1 MPSPKIKNPRR
12 SQRAALHITQ
22 FALTALALVIVF
34 PAIFLATPHSALP
47 INAAALQAA
56 SAQPRFAVSFAPE
69 LSSSPVD
76 GRVFVALS
84 TNSNSEPRL
93 QMNEQEARS
102 QQFFGVDV
110 DSLAP
115 GREVKFDDST
125 LGYPA
130 RSFSEIP
137 AGDYYVQGVFNKYA
151 TFHLSNGHT
160 VKLPMDEGEGQHWDS
175 KPGNFYSKPE
185 KIHFDPASNTPIH
198 IKLTETIPPVAPVQD
213 TDLVKHIRIQSDL
226 LTKFYGRPM
235 FLGGIVVLPG
245 GWKDHPNAHYPL
257 LVNQGHFQRDFNGF
271 RVTPPADN
279 LQGLALQRA
288 QTAYQFYQDWTSGKL
303 PHMLIL
309 IIQHANPYYDDSYA
323 VNSANV
329 GPYGDAINHEL
340 IPYVEKEF
348 RGIGA
353 GWARALY
360 GGSTGGWETLATQV
374 FYPDDYNGAW
384 GACPDPV
391 DFHAYQSVNIYDNK
405 NAYWEI
411 GPFGRVPRPDMRGT
425 DGLTEATNEAANR
438 YELVMGTNGR
448 SGEQWD
454 IWQAVFSPVGADGY
468 PKPIWDPVTGVIDKD
483 VAEYWRQHYD
493 LTAIM
498 QRDWKTLGP
507 KLNGKLH
514 VMVGM
519 MDTYFLDNAVH
530 LMQAALEKTT
540 DPHYAGDFDYGP
552 GQPHCYTGPPG
563 ATAREGSLTFTQR
576 VLKASADW
584 MLKTA
589 PSGADTKSWR
599 Y

>member
-1 MPSPKIKNPRR
+1 MASPSIKKSRR
-12 SQRAALHITQ
+12 FRRATLHTVQ
-22 FALTALALVIVF
+22 FVVVALVVLIAF
-34 PAIFLATPHSALP
+34 PPAFLAKSHQATTHVYVPTTHFQVFFDTDLSSTPLDGRMFVVLATT
-47 INAAALQAA
+47 ADRE
-56 SAQPRFAVSFAPE
+56 PRF
-69 LSSSPVD
+69 
-76 GRVFVALS
+76 
-84 TNSNSEPRL
+84 
-93 QMNEQEARS
+93 QMSEQEARS
-102 QQFFGVDV
+102 AQFFGVDV
-110 DSLAP
+110 DGLAP
-115 GREVKFDDST
+115 IREASFYEGT

-130 RSFSEIP
+130 RSFKDIP
-137 AGDYYVQGVFNKYA
+137 AGDYYVQAVFNKYT
-151 TFHLSNGHT
+151 TFHLANGHT

-185 KIHFDPASNTPIH
+185 KIHFDPASGPI
-198 IKLTETIPPVAPVQD
+198 IRIQLTETIPPITPPQD
-213 TDLVKHIRIQSDL
+213 TEWVKHIRIQSDL

-235 FLGGIVVLPG
+235 FLGAIVVLPG
-245 GWKDHPNAHYPL
+245 GWKEHPNARYPL

-271 RVTPPADN
+271 RNNSP
-279 LQGLALQRA
+279 L
-288 QTAYQFYQDWTSGKL
+288 FQDWTTGKL
-303 PHMLIL
+303 PHMLLL

-329 GPYGDAINHEL
+329 GPYGDAINKEL

-411 GPFGRVPRPDMRGT
+411 GPFGKVPRPDMRGL
-425 DGLTEATNEAANR
+425 DGLTEATNEGANR
-438 YELVMGTNGR
+438 YELVMGTHGR

-454 IWQAVFSPVGADGY
+454 IWQAVFSPVGDDGY
-468 PKPIWDPVTGVIDKD
+468 PKEIWDQRTGEINKD

-519 MDTYFLDNAVH
+519 ADTYFLDNAVH
-530 LMQAALEKTT
+530 LMQAMLDKTT

-563 ATAREGSLTFTQR
+563 ATAREGGATFTQR

-589 PSGADTKSWR
+589 PPGADTTSWR